1 MYYLYNFLATVLFIF
16 VILPYFTWRYFREKG
31 FPRRFRQS
39 MGFIRDDEIAA
50 VAHKNCIWI
59 HGASVGEIVATSPL
73 VKEIRKAMPDA
84 KILVSA
90 VTTGGYNMAHQ
101 IIPEADAIIYFPL
114 DLPFVSESFVKRIMP
129 RIFMP
134 VETELWPN
142 FLRAIK
148 LRRIPV
154 MMVNGRISDKSVKS
168 YRYLFGILADMMGSV
183 TRFCMQSSIDAEY
196 IAHLGAEKRRIF
208 VTGNTKFDQ
217 TYAEVTPADLQQ
229 YKDELGLGDDYP
241 VIVAGS
247 THPTEEETLF
257 QSFQE
262 ILKEFP
268 KARLIIAPRKP
279 GRIHE
284 ISKLAEKYGLSI
296 GLRSALKA
304 MSNPRPRYQ
313 VVLIDTIGELG
324 RIYAVGDAVFV
335 GGSLIKHGGHNVL
348 EPAAHAKPIIVGP
361 SMSNFK
367 DSFALLSKVGACVQ
381 IKDGKEL
388 TEEFLKIFKDDA
400 LRKKMGDASLQVI
413 KENRGAAVRTIQY
426 LQELLK
432 LTATESMVNTHYKIN
447 TRNINDEVSPA
458 CGPAML

>member
-1 MYYLYNFLATVLFIF
+1 MYYIYNFLATVLFIL

-39 MGFIRDDEIAA
+39 MGFLRDEEIAA

-168 YRYLFGILADMMGSV
+168 YRYLFGILTDMMGSV

-196 IAHLGAEKRRIF
+196 IQHLGAEKRRIF

-217 TYAEVTPADLQQ
+217 TYAEVTPEDLQQ
-229 YKDELGLGDDYP
+229 YKEELGLGSDYP

-257 QSFQE
+257 QSFLE
-262 ILKEFP
+262 IQKEFP
-268 KARLIIAPRKP
+268 RARLIIAPRKP
-279 GRIHE
+279 GRVND
-284 ISKLAEKYGLSI
+284 ISRLAERK
-296 GLRSALKA
+296 R
-304 MSNPRPRYQ
+304 N
-313 VVLIDTIGELG
+313 LIWLCQLIQKQ
-324 RIYAVGDAVFV
+324 F
-335 GGSLIKHGGHNVL
+335 SL
-348 EPAAHAKPIIVGP
+348 
-361 SMSNFK
+361 
-367 DSFALLSKVGACVQ
+367 
-381 IKDGKEL
+381 
-388 TEEFLKIFKDDA
+388 
-400 LRKKMGDASLQVI
+400 
-413 KENRGAAVRTIQY
+413 
-426 LQELLK
+426 
-432 LTATESMVNTHYKIN
+432 
-447 TRNINDEVSPA
+447 
-458 CGPAML
+458 